1 MASGDWSIGCEER
14 FVSLT
19 LAETEIHVWRANLA
33 LSSNDC
39 QQLAQLLS
47 ADERARA
54 ERFRFPRDR
63 DRFIVSRSTL
73 RTLLGRYLNTS
84 PDRVQFCYGDK
95 GKPALTEAFAAFG
108 LEFNLS
114 HSEDLMV
121 CAIAHQQAIGIDLEY
136 LRPVA
141 DLENLT
147 QRFFTPREHATI
159 HALGGDRCIY
169 SFFQHWTCKEAVLK
183 ATGNGLMS
191 LSAIEVCLEHN
202 TVMVQHNGP
211 LAPVWSIQL
220 FTPAPGYVGAVAINA
235 PERSLIHQAC

>member
-1 MASGDWSIGCEER
+1 M
-14 FVSLT
+14 SLT
-19 LAETEIHVWRANLA
+19 LTETEIHVWQANLA
-33 LSSNDC
+33 RSPNDC
-39 QQLAQLLS
+39 QQLAQTLS

-63 DRFIVSRSTL
+63 DRFIASRGTL
-73 RTLLGRYLNTS
+73 RTLLGRYLKTS

-95 GKPALTEAFAAFG
+95 GKPALAEPLASIG

-121 CAIAHQQAIGIDLEY
+121 CAIADRQPIGIDLEY

-147 QRFFTPREHATI
+147 QRFFTPREHAAI
-159 HALGGDRCIY
+159 HALEGDRCLR

-191 LSAIEVCLEHN
+191 LSAIEVCLQHD
-202 TVMVQHNGP
+202 TAKLVQHKDAQTIP
-211 LAPVWSIQL
+211 WSLQL
-220 FTPAPGYVGAVAINA
+220 FTPAPGYVGAVAMNA
-235 PERSLIHQAC
+235 LERSLIHREC